1 MMREAFG
8 TRKRFLGVPKVS
20 FAGWVGTI
28 LHSTM
33 AEESRIEALV
43 LWLDGGNW
51 ERKKYMAHK
60 NTHHVVH
67 WNFCLYSMTML
78 TKILEN
84 GHVKD
89 DRSTERTKT
98 SDVKTHKSRKGFAV
112 QVIMT
117 NYFRQRK
124 KMQVF
129 MMFSSKYELCS
140 S

>member
-51 ERKKYMAHK
+51 ERKKYGAQKHPSCTLELLPLQYDDVNK
-60 NTHHVVH
+60 NT
-67 WNFCLYSMTML
+67 
-78 TKILEN
+78 
-84 GHVKD
+84 
-89 DRSTERTKT
+89 
-98 SDVKTHKSRKGFAV
+98 
-112 QVIMT
+112 
-117 NYFRQRK
+117 
-124 KMQVF
+124 
-129 MMFSSKYELCS
+129 
-140 S
+140 

>member
-1 MMREAFG
+1 
-8 TRKRFLGVPKVS
+8 
-20 FAGWVGTI
+20 
-28 LHSTM
+28 
-33 AEESRIEALV
+33 
-43 LWLDGGNW
+43 
-51 ERKKYMAHK
+51 
-60 NTHHVVH
+60 
-67 WNFCLYSMTML
+67 ML

-84 GHVKD
+84 GHVSTRTLCPKD

-98 SDVKTHKSRKGFAV
+98 SDIKTHKSRKGFAV